1 MAHMLRAAHSKC
13 CQSCSSP
20 PPFFFE
26 TRTLLCSFG
35 CLRAVFVDQADL
47 RLVVISCLSFLRAG
61 FMGISHISI
70 FFFLLNYIYL
80 FMWKHMPQYTYV
92 EVKKLNLRELVF
104 FLSPSV
110 PWRLNSGCQA
120 WQPPSLPLS
129 DLASSTMLVFDFFF
143 FFFFDI

>member
-47 RLVVISCLSFLRAG
+47 RLVVICLSFLRAG

-80 FMWKHMPQYTYV
+80 FIYV
-92 EVKKLNLRELVF
+92 EAHAIVYVCGGQEAKLGRVGF
-104 FLSPSV
+104 FPFTICSLETEFRLSGMAATI
-110 PWRLNSGCQA
+110 L
-120 WQPPSLPLS
+120 
-129 DLASSTMLVFDFFF
+129 TTE
-143 FFFFDI
+143 